1 MITDN
6 VQKTWSLKQDYA
18 IKLSVVRDGSIREV
32 SRGLQIGLDIV
43 GKRMKKL
50 NQRFRS
56 TVKVI
61 QKWLI

>member
-32 SRGLQIGLDIV
+32 SRGLQIRLDVV
-43 GKRMKKL
+43 GKRMQKL
-50 NQRFRS
+50 NRRFRS